1 MRVILIVAAAIGLP
15 SGALAAPTTWTVDK
29 AASSVRFASS
39 FSGAPFSGAF
49 RRWDAK
55 IAFDPKALASSSVEA
70 TIDTS
75 SAASGDKDR
84 DQAIPSED
92 FLAASRFPNATFVAR
107 TFKDLGG
114 GRYQAIGKLTL
125 RGVSKPLTLPFTL
138 AITGSEAKMKATLAL
153 NRLAFGVG
161 QREWK
166 AVNAIPA
173 AVTVNIDLTARRA
186 P

>member
-1 MRVILIVAAAIGLP
+1 MAAVAAILP
-15 SGALAAPTTWTVDK
+15 AAALAAPATWTVDK
-29 AASSVRFASS
+29 ATSSVRFSSS
-39 FSGAPFSGAF
+39 FSGTPFTGAF

-55 IAFDPKALASSSVEA
+55 IAFDPKALAASSVVA
-70 TIDTS
+70 TIDTA
-75 SAASGDKDR
+75 SAASGDGDR

-92 FLAASRFPNATFVAR
+92 FLAASRFPTATFVAR
-107 TFKDLGG
+107 SFKDLGG
-114 GRYQAIGKLTL
+114 GRYRAIGQLTM

-138 AITGSEAKMKATLAL
+138 AITGPQAKMKASIAL

-161 QREWK
+161 QKEWK
-166 AVNAIPA
+166 AVSAIPA